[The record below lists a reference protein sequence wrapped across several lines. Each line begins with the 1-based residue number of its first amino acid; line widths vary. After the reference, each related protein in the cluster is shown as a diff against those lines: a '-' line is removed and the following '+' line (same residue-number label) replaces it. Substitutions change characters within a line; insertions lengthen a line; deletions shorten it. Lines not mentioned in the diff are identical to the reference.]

1 MDITHKNETIYSNIN
16 GQFVAC
22 VENGFIYQFNS
33 YTGQKIQVGVT
44 QQTFDEL
51 KTITDGYYDKLVEV
65 GVITPPKSP
74 EAIIEEQQK
83 AMQDM
88 FSLIKDLKA
97 EVEVLKNGRNS
108 ITETTEHQ
116 PTTSTTSVEDS

>member
-1 MDITHKNETIYSNIN
+1 MEITHENKTVYSNIN

-22 VENGFIYQFNS
+22 VENGNIYQFNS
-33 YTGQKIQVGVT
+33 YTGQKVLVGVT

-51 KTITDGYYDKLVEV
+51 QTITDGYYQKLVDLGAIV
-65 GVITPPKSP
+65 PPKTQ
-74 EAIIEEQQK
+74 EQIIEEQQK

-97 EVEVLKNGRNS
+97 EVEELKNGHGANS
-108 ITETTEHQ
+108 ET
-116 PTTSTTSVEDS
+116 V